1 MKSVDAGRVAAN
13 NARLLKNLLAG
24 AALSALVLPAAAYAQ
39 EQDSS
44 VADDQLATA
53 DEGDAILV
61 TGIRSSLRSALNEK
75 RTSDNLVE
83 VIQAEDI
90 GKLPD
95 QNLAEVLENVTGIQ
109 ITREA
114 GVGNAV
120 QIRGTDANRTEING
134 VSTVSSGA
142 GRSGISFEDLPAALI
157 ASVEVTKVPEA
168 RTTEGSVGGT
178 INLRTIRPLDL
189 RKPLFALRVQGERSD
204 LAESTRPRIAGTVG
218 NAWSTGA
225 GEFGLVLSGSYAR
238 QDVASFEPRV
248 DRDNLIL
255 PNSGITSAESFPF
268 LPIQFFDQELIAYKY
283 ETLNFTGS
291 LEWKPADNLKIYFDG
306 THNDQKRA
314 QQSTRVQLSGVSA
327 VPVFNNTTNT
337 AFETVDFGTLQG
349 PNGPIKLGEVQ
360 AVVAG
365 VLRPGANVN
374 GALDPNLRTSS
385 NTGARLTKSQV
396 FALGTEWESGRFKAR
411 AEGSLSTSDSVL
423 PNFST
428 NLDFINPNSTQPR
441 YGQSLDNGVP
451 LEFDLRNGTLQF
463 GIAQGLASTP
473 TSAQLLDPA
482 NYKLQQIDHSLD
494 TRENK
499 EKAFRLDTSLDISDL
514 NPVVTSFDLGY
525 RWNETSAENNDVLRR
540 TNFTSATSAW
550 NRPSAN
556 LFADIV
562 KAGPSNF
569 DAADGRTLFFPDYLI
584 IDGGL
589 AHKNPGKVLDAINAA
604 IAASNAAKTVGPNI
618 PLISQPTDQ
627 LSAFFSVAET
637 THAVYLQANF
647 DGEELGLPVRGNA
660 GVRWLTTGLKSVG
673 NNIENGA
680 VSGQVVK
687 RSNYQ
692 FWLPRFNMVVEPVE
706 KVLIRGGIARDI
718 RRPDFNDLSTSLTFS
733 GSANTPVVA
742 GNPSLIPE
750 AVWSFDIAGEWYFAP
765 SSLVSVGF
773 FHKIRTNLF
782 ADRQEDPAPNLVGNQ
797 LNIDI
802 TAPCEQGGIF
812 NPIADRNINNPTP
825 GTGICVPLRTT
836 FNVPGTTTQT
846 GIEVAF
852 QHDLSAYEDVL
863 GFASGFGFIG
873 NFTYQWTGGSAEEY
887 RAVDGPRNIFT
898 QLGIANAQD
907 RIELANLSKYA
918 FNTTLFYDKYGL
930 NARLR
935 YTWRSSYLN
944 EERFF
949 FGLPLVN
956 GARGQLNASVNYDVT
971 DNINIGIEGIN
982 LLRQDAN
989 QYCVNNKALL
999 CFQGL
1004 TDRRLTAGV
1013 SVKF

>member
-1 MKSVDAGRVAAN
+1 MKSVTAGRGAAN
-13 NARLLKNLLAG
+13 NARLLKTLLAG
-24 AALSALVLPAAAYAQ
+24 AALSALVLPHAAYAQ

-44 VADDQLATA
+44 VVDDTVATA
-53 DEGDAILV
+53 DEGDAILI

-142 GRSGISFEDLPAALI
+142 SRSGISFEDLPAALI

-189 RKPLFALRVQGERSD
+189 RDPLFALRVQAERSD
-204 LAESTRPRIAGTVG
+204 LAESTLPRIAGTIG

-225 GEFGLVLSGSYAR
+225 GEIGLVVSGSYAR

-268 LPIQFFDQELIAYKY
+268 LPIQFFDQERIAYKY

-291 LEWKPADNLKIYFDG
+291 LEWKPADNLKFYFDG
-306 THNDQKRA
+306 TYNDQQRA

-337 AFETVDFGTLQG
+337 AFETVDFGTVQG

-385 NTGARLTKSQV
+385 NTGARLTESKV
-396 FALGTEWESGRFKAR
+396 FALGTEWESGRFRAR

-514 NPVVTSFDLGY
+514 NPVVTSIDLGY

-540 TNFTSATSAW
+540 TNFTSATTAW

-569 DAADGRTLFFPDYLI
+569 DAADGRTLFFRDYLV

-637 THAVYLQANF
+637 TNAVYLQANF
-647 DGEELGLPVRGNA
+647 DGEELGLPVRGNV

-673 NNIENGA
+673 NNVENGA

-706 KVLIRGGIARDI
+706 RVLIRGGIARDI

-742 GNPSLIPE
+742 GNPNLIPE

-802 TAPCEQGGIF
+802 TPPCEQGGIF

-898 QLGIANAQD
+898 QLGITNAQD
-907 RIELANLSKYA
+907 KIELANLSKYA

-971 DNINIGIEGIN
+971 DNINVGIEGIN